1 MLKSPPRQETCAL
14 LGMIHAVRKEAWK
27 TVHAPAA
34 TENLPPFPRALMMSL
49 PPNPFPPPPGETV
62 YLENELSLLHLLINE

>member
-27 TVHAPAA
+27 TVRAPAA

-49 PPNPFPPPPGETV
+49 PPNPFLPPPGRRC
-62 YLENELSLLHLLINE
+62 I